1 VLIVNGVKFIIK
13 KQAQGEG
20 MPSKKH
26 ILIVDDTEDNI
37 QVAMSVLEEDGYDF
51 SFATNGEQAVSL
63 VKQSPG
69 KFDLILLDIMMP
81 GLDGYGAC
89 KEIKSTPNTQD
100 IPVIFL
106 TAKSDMDSMSK
117 GFSLGAVDFITKP
130 FHADELLARVRTH
143 VQLFAA
149 KQLLQYHNIVLE
161 YKIERVH
168 RRLLSELEENQKE
181 MIEVLTDL
189 MEATSDETGK
199 HTRRVS
205 EMSALLAQLH
215 PALTDEDADM
225 LFYASPMH
233 DVGKMTVPPEVL
245 NKPGRYTEEEFCIMK
260 DHTTNGHNLLRYSE
274 RRLMKAA
281 AIIAHEHHEKWDGSG
296 YPRQLKGAEIHIY
309 GRIVSLADVFDA
321 LTHNRCYKDAWEI
334 DDALAYIVDHRE
346 TQFDPELVD
355 IMLTNLDRFKEIVSK
370 S

>member
-1 VLIVNGVKFIIK
+1 MHSMEIK
-13 KQAQGEG
+13 RSGDD

-161 YKIERVH
+161 YKVERV
-168 RRLLSELEENQKE
+168 
-181 MIEVLTDL
+181 
-189 MEATSDETGK
+189 GK